1 MTKIIRKVSIF
12 KTFQVQK
19 IGFKSIEVKDNFIN
33 KKWIWLTNFRSIL
46 LSLGHRHLE
55 VV

>member
-1 MTKIIRKVSIF
+1 MSLIYLKIIKKILWINKQLLTKIIRKVSIF

-33 KKWIWLTNFRSIL
+33 KK
-46 LSLGHRHLE
+46 
-55 VV
+55 